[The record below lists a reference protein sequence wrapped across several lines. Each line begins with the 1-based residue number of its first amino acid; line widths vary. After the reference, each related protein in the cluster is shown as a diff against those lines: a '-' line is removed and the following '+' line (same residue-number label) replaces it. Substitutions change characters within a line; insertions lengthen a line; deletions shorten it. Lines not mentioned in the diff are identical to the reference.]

1 MEIINIEYF
10 NDKPH
15 SYGGKYRLYEI
26 LQKGYVD
33 KALKN
38 NDIYTKFKQHKK
50 SKKCSPIYVYRKREL
65 FQSLMNE
72 TIDKN
77 ANPHSTLLRK
87 LMKQYLLGCT
97 SLQNFDPIRYHYH
110 KDK

>member
-1 MEIINIEYF
+1 MENINIEYF

-26 LQKGYVD
+26 YQNSDVD

-50 SKKCSPIYVYRKREL
+50 SKKYSPIYVYRKREL
-65 FQSLMNE
+65 FQSDVIFFTNE
-72 TIDKN
+72 EFVDVN
-77 ANPHSTLLRK
+77 NGYR
-87 LMKQYLLGCT
+87 
-97 SLQNFDPIRYHYH
+97 
-110 KDK
+110 